1 MLVKGRHYLVDLVY
15 TMYPIPAAY
24 LKQAH
29 PPLPYMNLYIY
40 TCRYMHCCNP
50 NYNQSNVHVCANV

>member
-15 TMYPIPAAY
+15 TMYRIPAAY

-29 PPLPYMNLYIY
+29 PPLPYMNLCIY

-50 NYNQSNVHVCANV
+50 NYNQSNTHVCANV